1 MFAPT
6 KGTQYQFCPFP
17 PLKIP
22 DARKNKFILHINNS
36 FKPINSQL

>member
-6 KGTQYQFCPFP
+6 KDTQYQFCPFP

-22 DARKNKFILHINNS
+22 DARKKIYITYKQF
-36 FKPINSQL
+36 F